1 MKRLM
6 LILPLIALTGCASNV
21 ALKDDSNSTKAVGTL
36 KLTWLAPHS
45 IEVTLDGVRYEGK
58 WNIERCTTFSDCP
71 TTYGLVGK
79 YHRRHLAKGKSQ
91 LKSKDGDR
99 IDCEWISHLPDVQG
113 TCRAQDGRM
122 FKLVEAKPA
131 K

>member
-21 ALKDDSNSTKAVGTL
+21 VLKDAADTPQAMGTL
-36 KLTWLAPHS
+36 TLTWLLNNYM
-45 IEVTLDGVRYEGK
+45 EVTLDGKRYVGE
-58 WNIERCTTFSDCP
+58 WESERCLDVECRDVYSD
-71 TTYGLVGK
+71 VSK
-79 YHRRHLAKGKSQ
+79 VHRRHIRKGRAI
-91 LKSKDGDR
+91 LKSMQGDSL
-99 IDCEWISHLPDVQG
+99 DCKWVSHLPDVQG
-113 TCRAQDGRM
+113 TCRAQDGRV